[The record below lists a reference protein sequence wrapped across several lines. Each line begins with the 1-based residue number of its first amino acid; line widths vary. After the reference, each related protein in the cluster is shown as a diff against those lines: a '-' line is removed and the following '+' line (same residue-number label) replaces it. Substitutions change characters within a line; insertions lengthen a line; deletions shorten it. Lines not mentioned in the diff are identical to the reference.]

1 MLKPAYYL
9 LLFTYLI
16 SIIFL
21 FSLNYINVLF
31 FKEEIIIVPEI
42 KSNDEKTFLVPN
54 QIEKDDYNFK
64 ILNHAKDEFSE
75 TKDKTI
81 TYNTNNTNSNKDK
94 LINNLI
100 KKSNVEK
107 INFQFVV
114 QLGVF
119 KNKNNAISKISDL
132 KKKSIKILKDVKLKI
147 VEKNKDK
154 NIFYNVETNLISKK
168 NAINLCNEFKDKKI
182 NCIIK
187 VKK

>member
-54 QIEKDDYNFK
+54 QIEKNDYNFK
-64 ILNHAKDEFSE
+64 ILNHAKDEFPE
-75 TKDKTI
+75 TKNKII
-81 TYNTNNTNSNKDK
+81 TFNANNNKDK
-94 LINNLI
+94 LINDLR
-100 KKSNVEK
+100 KKSNLEK

>member
-54 QIEKDDYNFK
+54 QIEKNDYNFK
-64 ILNHAKDEFSE
+64 ILNHAKDEFPE
-75 TKDKTI
+75 TKNKII
-81 TYNTNNTNSNKDK
+81 TFNANNNKDK
-94 LINNLI
+94 LINDLR
-100 KKSNVEK
+100 KKSNLEK

-119 KNKNNAISKISDL
+119 KNKKNAISKISDL

>member
-1 MLKPAYYL
+1 MLKPAYYI

-16 SIIFL
+16 SMIFL

-31 FKEEIIIVPEI
+31 FKEEIIKVPEI

-54 QIEKDDYNFK
+54 KIEKDNYNFK
-64 ILNHAKDEFSE
+64 ILDHAKDNFPENKNKIIAFN
-75 TKDKTI
+75 K
-81 TYNTNNTNSNKDK
+81 NNKKDK
-94 LINNLI
+94 LINELR
-100 KKSNVEK
+100 KKSNLEK
-107 INFQFVV
+107 KSFQFVV

-119 KNKNNAISKISDL
+119 KNKNNAISKISNL
-132 KKKSIKILKDVKLKI
+132 KKKSNKILKDVKLKI